1 MRVGI
6 VVNPT
11 AGRGRGASALP
22 EIDSALSA
30 ANHAVINLSAATF
43 ADALTNAKQAIASG
57 RIDALVVA
65 GGDGMAHLGV
75 NACAESNV
83 PLGLI
88 PRGTGNDSARALG
101 IPFGESAVQHV
112 IDRLEN
118 TRRVDC
124 MKVTSSSGEFFTF
137 GTVSAGFD
145 ALVNQRANS
154 WSFPKGPSRYQLAM
168 LAELANFKPIQYRV
182 IVDGDKRE
190 FKAMLCAVANAS
202 SFGGGML
209 IAPEAKVDDGLLDL
223 FVVHEISR
231 PELIRIF
238 PKVYTGGHVTHAAVE
253 FIRAKSLHIDA
264 HQMPVFADGEAAGH
278 APVTVTVCPGSLLVA
293 A

>member
-1 MRVGI
+1 MRVGV

-11 AGRGRGASALP
+11 AGKGRGASALE
-22 EIDSALSA
+22 EINAALLAAKHQAISLSANSYEAALS
-30 ANHAVINLSAATF
+30 
-43 ADALTNAKQAIASG
+43 NAKQAVQKDE
-57 RIDALVVA
+57 IDALIVA

-75 NACAESNV
+75 NACAETDV

-101 IPFGESAVQHV
+101 IPLGSEAVEHV
-112 IDRLEN
+112 VDRLGQ
-118 TRRVDC
+118 TRRVDA
-124 MKVTSSSGEFFTF
+124 MRVMSSVGEFFAF

-145 ALVNQRANS
+145 ALVNQRANR
-154 WSFPKGPSRYQLAM
+154 WKFPKGPSRYQIAM
-168 LAELANFKPIQYRV
+168 VAELANFKPIQYRV
-182 IVDGDKRE
+182 QADGKKLE

-238 PKVYTGGHVTHAAVE
+238 PKVYTGGHVDHPAVE
-253 FIRAKSLHIDA
+253 FIRAKSIHLEA
-264 HQMPVFADGEAAGH
+264 ASMPAFADGESAGH
-278 APVTVTVCPGSLLVA
+278 APLNVTVCPNSLVVA